1 MKYISTRG
9 EAPPVDFVTACLA
22 GLAPDGGLYVP
33 EDWPQITQAKPGEA
47 YADVA
52 ARIFAAFAGDALESA
67 DIADMCRAAYASF
80 DHEAVTPLVQ
90 TGPNSWL
97 MELHHG
103 PTLAFKDVAMQLL
116 ARLYDHALGQRG
128 ERLNIVCAT
137 SGDTGGAAAAA
148 FASARHASLFILHPD
163 ERISPVQRM
172 FMTTTGAANIHN
184 LALSGD
190 FDDCQAIVKG
200 LFADRDFAGRI
211 NLSGVN
217 SINWARI
224 TAQTVYYATAQAALG
239 MDQPI
244 RFVVPSGNMG
254 DSFAGYVAA
263 RCGLLAGFEAVCAVN
278 ENRALAELFE
288 TGTMARTPAIAT
300 PSPAMDI
307 SVPSNFERMLFEV
320 NGRDADATRAVYES
334 YAQSGEAKLSEQA
347 QGALACTGLRT
358 VSVTNDETLAEIRRF
373 HAETG
378 WLICPH
384 TAVGTYASR
393 GLPETDAATVVLA
406 TAHAAKFPE
415 TVEAATGLY
424 PDLPSHCAALPDKA
438 EIFTRMPADIG
449 DVRSFIEGQA

>member
-148 FASARHASLFILHPD
+148 FAGARHASLFILHPD
-163 ERISPVQRM
+163 ERISPV
-172 FMTTTGAANIHN
+172 
-184 LALSGD
+184 
-190 FDDCQAIVKG
+190 
-200 LFADRDFAGRI
+200 
-211 NLSGVN
+211 
-217 SINWARI
+217 
-224 TAQTVYYATAQAALG
+224 
-239 MDQPI
+239 
-244 RFVVPSGNMG
+244 
-254 DSFAGYVAA
+254 
-263 RCGLLAGFEAVCAVN
+263 
-278 ENRALAELFE
+278 
-288 TGTMARTPAIAT
+288 
-300 PSPAMDI
+300 
-307 SVPSNFERMLFEV
+307 
-320 NGRDADATRAVYES
+320 
-334 YAQSGEAKLSEQA
+334 
-347 QGALACTGLRT
+347 
-358 VSVTNDETLAEIRRF
+358 
-373 HAETG
+373 
-378 WLICPH
+378 
-384 TAVGTYASR
+384 
-393 GLPETDAATVVLA
+393 
-406 TAHAAKFPE
+406 
-415 TVEAATGLY
+415 
-424 PDLPSHCAALPDKA
+424 
-438 EIFTRMPADIG
+438 
-449 DVRSFIEGQA
+449 